1 MKRFLRYSCLFLLI
15 GFVSCVITKR
25 QQNNGINEIKILT
38 YNIRNARGM
47 DEKTDYDR
55 IAGIIRSI
63 HPDCAA
69 LQELDSATA
78 RSNGE
83 VILDELA
90 KRTGMY
96 ASYSKSIDYQGGGY
110 GIGILT
116 KEKPLHKEVIPLP
129 GREESRSFLI
139 VEMPNYVIGCTHWS
153 LTHEDRM
160 ASVDRINAAVG
171 KYLHKPVFLAGDFN
185 SDAIS
190 EEINLLSKNWM
201 MLNDPSK
208 ATFPS
213 DRPVKC
219 IDYIWAKKNPFFS
232 FKISITKVENEP
244 VASDHLPVWTMVNYS
259 KIKNNP

>member
-1 MKRFLRYSCLFLLI
+1 MKHFLPYICLSLLI
-15 GFVSCVITKR
+15 GFGSCTVTK
-25 QQNNGINEIKILT
+25 QQQKNGMHEIKILT

-55 IAGIIRSI
+55 IARIIRSI
-63 HPDCAA
+63 HPDCMV
-69 LQELDSATA
+69 LQELDSATT

-90 KRTGMY
+90 KRTGMH
-96 ASYSKSIDYQGGGY
+96 ATYSKSIDYQGGGY

-116 KEKPLHKEVIPLP
+116 KEKPLRKEIIPLP
-129 GREESRSFLI
+129 GREESRSFLM
-139 VEMPNYVIGCTHWS
+139 VEMPNYVICCTHWS

-160 ASVDRINAAVG
+160 ASVGRINAAVE
-171 KYLHKPVFLAGDFN
+171 KYLHKPVFMAGDFN
-185 SDAIS
+185 SDAAS

-213 DRPVKC
+213 DHPIEC
-219 IDYIWAKKNPFFS
+219 IDYIWAKKNPLFS
-232 FKISITKVENEP
+232 FKISLSKVENEP
-244 VASDHLPVWTMVNYS
+244 IASDHLPVWAIVNYS
-259 KIKNNP
+259 KIKNKQ

>member
-1 MKRFLRYSCLFLLI
+1 VKHFLPYICSVPPNCSWKQCYLEAA
-15 GFVSCVITKR
+15 K
-25 QQNNGINEIKILT
+25 NGMHEIKILS

-116 KEKPLHKEVIPLP
+116 KEKPP
-129 GREESRSFLI
+129 SQRSH
-139 VEMPNYVIGCTHWS
+139 PPARS
-153 LTHEDRM
+153 
-160 ASVDRINAAVG
+160 
-171 KYLHKPVFLAGDFN
+171 
-185 SDAIS
+185 
-190 EEINLLSKNWM
+190 
-201 MLNDPSK
+201 
-208 ATFPS
+208 
-213 DRPVKC
+213 
-219 IDYIWAKKNPFFS
+219 
-232 FKISITKVENEP
+232 
-244 VASDHLPVWTMVNYS
+244 
-259 KIKNNP
+259 